1 MSQDFTLGKMTEIN
15 ELQEGGID
23 KVPYN
28 HGIYKLVKEVEKK
41 INSSDCKRWTHGFS
55 AEEIL
60 KYINNGELP
69 EILKIN

>member
-15 ELQEGGID
+15 ELQGEIIKMSKMKIIEGGID

-41 INSSDCKRWTHGFS
+41 INSSDCKRWTHGF
-55 AEEIL
+55 
-60 KYINNGELP
+60 
-69 EILKIN
+69 